1 MSSLNLA
8 TKTEQAIKKIYKGSY
23 HNMSRFD
30 KRLLIKDVC
39 KDIGVSPSWVKR
51 VMGYGEYNRDNT
63 EQYNKTI
70 QN

>member
-1 MSSLNLA
+1 MSSLHLA

-39 KDIGVSPSWVKR
+39 KNVGVDPSWVKR
-51 VMGYGEYNRDNT
+51 VMGYSEFNDDNS
-63 EQYNKTI
+63 NKHSYTI
-70 QN
+70 EN